1 MAVRR
6 RTDRRPSEAFQLQS
20 RLTSSPPAPGGPRHL
35 TPRFALP
42 CCSSWRTARV
52 TASAGHAIGRVAA
65 STMRQRPP
73 TSCSRGCDC
82 VGDAAGSAAARGGHE
97 AALPTGRVPALA
109 PHLQLRP
116 GFPPL
121 VKDLRSGGSI
131 ELDGRM
137 IQKRHLG
144 HLSHGRW
151 RRSRSRLSD
160 GRGGL
165 EVVSPL
171 LVPR

>member
-1 MAVRR
+1 MKQLGRR
-6 RTDRRPSEAFQLQS
+6 GAYPLL
-20 RLTSSPPAPGGPRHL
+20 RLTFSGGLVSH
-35 TPRFALP
+35 RF
-42 CCSSWRTARV
+42 
-52 TASAGHAIGRVAA
+52 
-65 STMRQRPP
+65 
-73 TSCSRGCDC
+73 
-82 VGDAAGSAAARGGHE
+82 
-97 AALPTGRVPALA
+97 
-109 PHLQLRP
+109 
-116 GFPPL
+116 

-131 ELDGRM
+131 ELDGRV
-137 IQKRHLG
+137 IQKKALG